1 MSVNKFGKNRS
12 VDTRYLNVP
21 YKYLTSIDGQ
31 HEATNMERK
40 MTLAEYKKMRQEL
53 CERWAEFG
61 EEMPSDEEVKAD
73 YKALSKQARKDDED
87 GSLAYSMLEY
97 RKPKELIKSKDKT
110 LCIVDFFGKKKAL
123 VGWRNNEKCSISMP
137 KICPIVYKKK
147 KGYIIYKGKE
157 ILFTESSGWV
167 F

>member
-1 MSVNKFGKNRS
+1 MSVKKFGKNRS
-12 VDTRYLNVP
+12 VDRRYYNVP
-21 YKYLTSIDGQ
+21 YKYLTSIEGQ

-73 YKALSKQARKDDED
+73 YKALSKQARKNDED
-87 GSLAYSMLEY
+87 GSLAYSMLKY

-110 LCIVDFFGKKKAL
+110 LCIVDFFGNKYAL
-123 VGWRNNEKCSISMP
+123 VGWRNNSSCSISMP
-137 KICPIVYKKK
+137 KLYKLIKK
-147 KGYIIYKGKE
+147 NGKYYVKYKDKLIKISGG
-157 ILFTESSGWV
+157 SGWV
-167 F
+167 I